1 MNFDIEQL
9 RKKHN
14 ISDENLIYQ
23 YLKFKT
29 KSVDKDSKARR
40 SLGNI
45 YALKVLIE
53 DFIQDK
59 KNGSSFSE
67 LLERQKKKPFGSKIQ
82 NHPLDNRL
90 NDEFVEAWQGK
101 TGQRVNFSAELR
113 PGIMNYA
120 DNRQVSGDVQRQA
133 LSIEEFSKLKEVQG
147 QIDLESV
154 LEDMLL
160 CTNQLL
166 YHLTLICK

>member
-1 MNFDIEQL
+1 MDKIIE
-9 RKKHN
+9 
-14 ISDENLIYQ
+14 
-23 YLKFKT
+23 
-29 KSVDKDSKARR
+29 
-40 SLGNI
+40 
-45 YALKVLIE
+45 
-53 DFIQDK
+53 FIQD
-59 KNGSSFSE
+59 NINFLNNIQSYHWQTRSYSE
-67 LLERQKKKPFGSKIQ
+67 HETLTEYHEKF
-82 NHPLDNRL
+82 NRL